1 MDLLLN
7 QASAI
12 VSGGTKGIGLAIV
25 NNFLKEG
32 MNVTTFSRNKKNIN
46 SAKRKFNNYADQI
59 NILEGN
65 ILDESNCK
73 KIIDSHI
80 KTFNSLDALINNAG
94 ESIKNGQIKEKW
106 N

>member
-32 MNVTTFSRNKKNIN
+32 MNVTTFSRNKK
-46 SAKRKFNNYADQI
+46 
-59 NILEGN
+59 ILIQPKEN
-65 ILDESNCK
+65 LITMP
-73 KIIDSHI
+73 I
-80 KTFNSLDALINNAG
+80 KLTY
-94 ESIKNGQIKEKW
+94 
-106 N
+106 